1 MSPPAVSVSKTP
13 RQPKRSTKISAED
26 LNKILVRV
34 QLLDWLGYEEV
45 AALRRKA
52 VQTVRNCMRPEI
64 LDRSIRV
71 RFDGHS
77 PRFNKADLLAAIDA
91 GLFARP
97 RKGHGGRG

>member
-1 MSPPAVSVSKTP
+1 
-13 RQPKRSTKISAED
+13 
-26 LNKILVRV
+26 
-34 QLLDWLGYEEV
+34 
-45 AALRRKA
+45 
-52 VQTVRNCMRPEI
+52 MRPEI